1 MKIKKKK
8 VIEKEIDAFLG
19 KDTEFVGK
27 LVFNGGVRLDGKFS
41 GEIFS
46 SGSLIIGETA
56 IINAEIKVDSITIS
70 GNVNGN
76 IDAKT
81 LIELYP
87 PGRLTGNIRSPS
99 LIINEGVIFQG
110 NCNMEL
116 EDSEKGNIVVIED
129 EMSEEIEKKVNV

>member
-1 MKIKKKK
+1 MNIKKNK
-8 VIEKEIDAFLG
+8 VNEKEIDAFLG

-56 IINAEIKVDSITIS
+56 MINAEIKVDSISIS

-81 LIELYP
+81 RIELYP
-87 PGRLTGNIRSPS
+87 PGRLSGNIRSPS

-129 EMSEEIEKKVNV
+129 ELSEEIEKKVNL